1 MKWGYRE
8 MKQRDRKIEW
18 SKKKMKQRDRKLEQR
33 DRKMKQRDRK
43 KGLGINILFMLYK
56 YFL

>member
-1 MKWGYRE
+1 

-33 DRKMKQRDRK
+33 DRKTE
-43 KGLGINILFMLYK
+43 
-56 YFL
+56 

>member
-1 MKWGYRE
+1 

-33 DRKMKQRDRK
+33 DRKT
-43 KGLGINILFMLYK
+43 GLGINIFFMLYK

>member
-1 MKWGYRE
+1 

-33 DRKMKQRDRK
+33 DRK